1 VHERLLPGRVT
12 DTRIEGDVRTLTFP
26 NGGVIREL
34 IVDID
39 DAACRLAYAV
49 AEGAQMRL
57 THHHASFQV
66 FAEGEHSRLVWITDV
81 LPHTLE
87 AEVRARVVRGAEE
100 IRQTLEAAGR

>member
-1 VHERLLPGRVT
+1 
-12 DTRIEGDVRTLTFP
+12 
-26 NGGVIREL
+26 VIREL

-49 AEGAQMRL
+49 VEGAQMRL

-66 FAEGEHSRLVWITDV
+66 FAKGERSRLVWITDV

-100 IRQTLEAAGR
+100 MRQTLEAAGR